1 MKTYVFDIETYI
13 NYTLFAFMNVDTE
26 EVITFEI
33 RDNVFKKQK
42 KLLKL
47 LTKNTIVTFNGLKFD
62 EPITAFALDKENV
75 TSEDIYNGV
84 QSIIVDK
91 IGVFGFYRKGHIKPF
106 IKHHID
112 IMDVA
117 MGIASLKLYG
127 ARLGAKKIQDL
138 PYEPQTKLTYS
149 QMDEVRDYC
158 KNDLVLTK
166 LLFTKLHADLE
177 LRKDMGERYGLNL
190 MSLNGAK
197 IAEKILVKET
207 EYDGKAP
214 EIPDDIWYTAPKYI
228 KFKTKIMKEFFKY
241 IKNHRFLLN
250 GNGNIDLPMK
260 LKQEK
265 LSFNSGIS
273 FQLGIGGVHGS
284 VENTT
289 ITCNDDETILDID
302 YKSLYPSLL
311 IENKFVPK
319 QIGKK
324 FLQIYKDIYIQ
335 RNDVLKTKLKTL
347 KYGSKEYKDIYSQQ
361 DGLKLVLNSSF
372 GRLGLR
378 FSKLY
383 DPSALLHITL
393 TGQLTLMMVIEKLHL
408 AGFDVFYANT
418 DGITLKCKTKDVEK
432 IKKITADFDKKT
444 GLIMEY
450 NEFKS
455 CHIRDVNNFV
465 NITNDNKVKAKGAYA
480 DPSLNKNSQ
489 TPIIYE
495 AVKELLQNETPL
507 KVTINKCKDIN
518 KFCSSVTVR
527 GGAMYS
533 NDIPE
538 IYPDDWEEKL
548 ASKRGLTKK
557 IIADREKLEA
567 GWVKDNGS
575 YLGKVVRWYY
585 STKGRSI
592 HYKKNGNKV
601 GKTDG
606 AVPMMVLAKKIP
618 KDLDYAWYYNEAEEV
633 LKDLGYEKI

>member
-42 KLLKL
+42 KLKKL
-47 LTKNTIVTFNGLKFD
+47 LTRNIIVTFNGLKFD

-106 IKHHID
+106 IKNHID

-127 ARLGAKKIQDL
+127 ARLGAKKLQDL
-138 PYEPQTKLTYS
+138 PYEPQTELTYN

-177 LRKDMGERYGLNL
+177 LRSDMGERYSLNL

-207 EYDGKAP
+207 GYEGKAP
-214 EIPDDIWYTAPKYI
+214 DIPDDIWYKAPKYI
-228 KFKTKIMKEFFKY
+228 KFKTKMMKEFFKY

-265 LSFNSGIS
+265 LSFGYID

-289 ITCNDDETILDID
+289 ITCEDDESIVDID
-302 YKSLYPSLL
+302 YRGMYASLL

-319 QIGKK
+319 QISDK
-324 FLQIYKDIYIQ
+324 FLKVYKDIYNT
-335 RNDVLKTKLKTL
+335 RNNMKLKMKTL
-347 KYGSKEYKDIYSQQ
+347 EKSSNKYADLDIQQ
-361 DGLKLVLNSSF
+361 NGLKLTNNSAF

-418 DGITLKCKTKDVEK
+418 DGITLKCKTKDIPK
-432 IKKITADFDKKT
+432 IKAITTKFDKKT
-444 GLIMEY
+444 GLVMEY

-465 NITNDNKVKAKGAYA
+465 NITSDNKVKAKGAYA
-480 DPSLNKNSQ
+480 DPSLSKNSQ
-489 TPIIYE
+489 TPIIYD
-495 AVKELLQNETPL
+495 AVKELLQNGTAL
-507 KVTINKCKDIN
+507 KVTINKCKDVN

-567 GWVKDNGS
+567 DWVKDNGT

-585 STKGRSI
+585 STNGKSI

-606 AVPMMVLAKKIP
+606 AVPMMVLTKKIP
-618 KDLDYAWYYNEAEEV
+618 KDLDYAWYYEEAKTV
-633 LKDLGYEKI
+633 LKDLGYEK